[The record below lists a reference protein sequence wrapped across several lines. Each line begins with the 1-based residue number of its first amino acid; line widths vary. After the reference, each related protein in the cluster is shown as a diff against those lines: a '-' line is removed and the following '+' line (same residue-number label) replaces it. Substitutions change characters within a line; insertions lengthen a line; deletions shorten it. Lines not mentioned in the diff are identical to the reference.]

1 MRGAKLSPMTDT
13 AITIA
18 AALLVTFAAA
28 TYALMIWA
36 SAHRS

>member
-1 MRGAKLSPMTDT
+1 MQET

-18 AALLVTFAAA
+18 AAVVTTLVAV

>member
-1 MRGAKLSPMTDT
+1 MAAMEET

-18 AALLVTFAAA
+18 AAVVATLAAA

>member
-1 MRGAKLSPMTDT
+1 MLAMEET
-13 AITIA
+13 AITVA
-18 AALLVTFAAA
+18 ATIVTALVAA